1 MQQRKTLDRMYPRIV
16 FFAARR
22 LALVILASL
31 LIGIGGSL
39 QTVWAQT
46 PATPNPPLMKEEE
59 RLPYL
64 RKLKAFLEA
73 DPLDIA
79 EFERQFEV
87 KLECRPWRSKGKVC
101 DYRTNEVRWPYSVYE
116 EPTNKV
122 RYSMH
127 GDGSSDLIWISLLHS
142 NNPGSYNCITG
153 NMLKKIFTSPRW
165 ESDAGLAKTA
175 PPHSD
180 STWILSLDGQDK
192 LGRRVVIVTTGV
204 YSCTGTLQ
212 ITVHPLK

>member
-101 DYRTNEVRWPYSVYE
+101 DYRTNEVRWPYSVHQG
-116 EPTNKV
+116 PSDKV
-122 RYSMH
+122 SFFTTGV
-127 GDGSSDLIWISLLHS
+127 GDRDLLWLRLLESD
-142 NNPGSYNCITG
+142 NPGSYNCITG
-153 NMLKKIFTSPRW
+153 NMVRKVFLPPEWK
-165 ESDAGLAKTA
+165 SDIELA
-175 PPHSD
+175 
-180 STWILSLDGQDK
+180 
-192 LGRRVVIVTTGV
+192 V
-204 YSCTGTLQ
+204 TGTPRPDR
-212 ITVHPLK
+212 T